1 MTSKQTEPSLS
12 RSHAVTVVFFAI
24 FLFLLYQMARMLA
37 VFSAAL
43 LWAGIIALAL
53 HPLYRKTVVLF
64 RGRAGLS
71 AAVMTFVTLVLVIGP
86 ALALLAVLVS
96 QAVDLYQWASEGVRS
111 GAAAELWTRLA
122 ASVSHTILSHPVL
135 ADFDIKGIFVK
146 GLGQVSSSLALQI
159 GSVLRDTVLLVVNL
173 LITLIALFFFFLSGE
188 DYYRAAMDL
197 LPFKHEQ
204 KQSIARKFHDTF
216 SAVMNGVFFIA
227 LGQGCMTGIGFALFR
242 VPFPVFW
249 GFLAAFLA
257 LLPIGGAALVWMPG
271 ALFLLLTGATLQ
283 GVLLAI
289 WGLVLVSL
297 PDNFLKPM
305 LIGKKANLP
314 TFFLFLGILG
324 GLQVFGILGILFGP
338 LIVTLLTAF
347 IQIYREE
354 YAANENK
361 IKIRE
366 DES

>member
-1 MTSKQTEPSLS
+1 LTSKQTEPS
-12 RSHAVTVVFFAI
+12 RSHAVTIAFFAI
-24 FLFLLYQMARMLA
+24 FLFLLYQMAGMLA

-43 LWAGIIALAL
+43 IWAGIIALAL
-53 HPLYRKTVVLF
+53 HPLYAKMVTLL
-64 RGRAGLS
+64 RGRTGIA
-71 AAVMTFVTLVLVIGP
+71 AAVMTLVTLLLIIGP
-86 ALALLAVLVS
+86 AMALLVVLVS

-111 GAAAELWTRLA
+111 GAVVELWNKLA
-122 ASVSHTILSHPVL
+122 SSVSQTILTHPLL
-135 ADFDIKGIFVK
+135 AGFDMKGTFLN
-146 GLGQVSSSLALQI
+146 GLGQISSSLATQL
-159 GSVLRDTVLLVVNL
+159 GSVLRDTMLLVVNL
-173 LITLIALFFFFLSGE
+173 LVTLIALFFFFRSGE
-188 DYYRAAMDL
+188 DYYRAVMDL

-204 KQSIARKFHDTF
+204 KQAIARKFHDTF
-216 SAVMNGVFFIA
+216 SAVINGVFLIA

-257 LLPIGGAALVWMPG
+257 LLPIGGAALVWIPG

-305 LIGKKANLP
+305 LIGKKANIP

-324 GLQVFGILGILFGP
+324 GLRVYGILGILFGP
-338 LIVTLLTAF
+338 LVVTLLSAF

-354 YAANENK
+354 YAANE
-361 IKIRE
+361 IRR
-366 DES
+366 

>member
-1 MTSKQTEPSLS
+1 MTSKQTEPTLA
-12 RSHAVTVVFFAI
+12 RSQTVTVAFFAF
-24 FLFLLYQMARMLA
+24 FLFLLYQMAGILA
-37 VFSAAL
+37 AFSAAL
-43 LWAGIIALAL
+43 IWAGIIALAL
-53 HPLYRKTVVLF
+53 HPLYKKMAALF
-64 RGRAGLS
+64 RGRTGLA
-71 AAVMTFVTLVLVIGP
+71 AAVMTLITLLLIIGP
-86 ALALLAVLVS
+86 ALLLLAVLVS
-96 QAVDLYQWASEGVRS
+96 QAVGLYQWALEGVKS
-111 GAAAELWTRLA
+111 GAAAELWNRLA
-122 ASVSHTILSHPVL
+122 SSVSQTVL
-135 ADFDIKGIFVK
+135 AHPLLAGFDMKGIFVN
-146 GLGQVSSSLALQI
+146 GLGQISSSLATQI
-159 GSVLRDTVLLVVNL
+159 GSVLRETALLVVNL
-173 LITLIALFFFFLSGE
+173 LVMLIALFFFFRSGE
-188 DYYRAAMDL
+188 DYYRAVMDL

-204 KQSIARKFHDTF
+204 KQAIARKFHDTF
-216 SAVMNGVFFIA
+216 SAVINGVFLIA

-257 LLPIGGAALVWMPG
+257 LLPIGGAALVWIPG
-271 ALFLLLTGATLQ
+271 AVFLLLTGSTLQ

-324 GLQVFGILGILFGP
+324 GLRVYGILGILFGP

-354 YAANENK
+354 YATH
-361 IKIRE
+361 
-366 DES
+366 ESKK

>member
-1 MTSKQTEPSLS
+1 MTSKQTEPFLP
-12 RSHAVTVVFFAI
+12 RSQTVTVAFFAI
-24 FLFLLYQMARMLA
+24 FLFLLYQVAGILA
-37 VFSAAL
+37 AFSVAL
-43 LWAGIIALAL
+43 VWAGIIALAL
-53 HPLYRKTVVLF
+53 RPLYTKTATLL
-64 RGRAGLS
+64 RGRTGLA
-71 AAVMTFVTLVLVIGP
+71 AAVMTLVTLLLIIGP
-86 ALALLAVLVS
+86 ALALLVVLVS
-96 QAVDLYQWASEGVRS
+96 QAVGLYQWALEGVKS
-111 GAAAELWTRLA
+111 GAAIELWNRLA
-122 ASVSHTILSHPVL
+122 SSVSQTILTHPLL
-135 ADFDIKGIFVK
+135 ADFDVKGTFIK
-146 GLGQVSSSLALQI
+146 GLGQISSSLATQI

-173 LITLIALFFFFLSGE
+173 LVMLIALFFFFRSGE
-188 DYYRAAMDL
+188 DYYRAVMDL

-216 SAVMNGVFFIA
+216 SAVINGVFLIA

-257 LLPIGGAALVWMPG
+257 LLPIGGAALVWIPG

-289 WGLVLVSL
+289 WGLILVSL

-324 GLQVFGILGILFGP
+324 GLRVYGILGILFGP
-338 LIVTLLTAF
+338 LIVTLLSAF

-354 YAANENK
+354 YAANESK
-361 IKIRE
+361 K
-366 DES
+366 

>member
-1 MTSKQTEPSLS
+1 MTSKQTEPSVS
-12 RSHAVTVVFFAI
+12 RSHAVTVAFFAL

-43 LWAGIIALAL
+43 VWAGIIALAL
-53 HPLYRKTVVLF
+53 HPLYRKTVTLL
-64 RGRAGLS
+64 RGRTGL
-71 AAVMTFVTLVLVIGP
+71 AAAAMTLVTLLLLIGP

-111 GAAAELWTRLA
+111 GAAAELWNRLTS
-122 ASVSHTILSHPVL
+122 SVSQTILTHPLL
-135 ADFDIKGIFVK
+135 ADLDIKGTFVK
-146 GLGQVSSSLALQI
+146 GLGQISSSLASQV
-159 GSVLRDTVLLVVNL
+159 GSVLRNTALLVVNL
-173 LITLIALFFFFLSGE
+173 LITLIALFFFFRSGE
-188 DYYRAAMDL
+188 DYYRSVMDL

-216 SAVMNGVFFIA
+216 SAVMNGIFLIA
-227 LGQGCMTGIGFALFR
+227 LGQGCMTGIGFALFH

-257 LLPIGGAALVWMPG
+257 LLPIGGAALVWVPG

-283 GVLLAI
+283 GIFLAI

-297 PDNFLKPM
+297 PDNFLKPL

-324 GLQVFGILGILFGP
+324 GLQVYGILGILFGP

-354 YAANENK
+354 YAANENRK
-361 IKIRE
+361 
-366 DES
+366 